1 MRERPGLRGSGQVWG
16 ATELRG
22 ARNHGAAASYELG
35 DYEKVVVNSALW
47 AAAGDAL
54 GWMTELSRGTG
65 GVKYRTGTGSV
76 VEPMAWK
83 RLIGGKFGVTV
94 DLPAGTYS
102 DDTQLRPSVSR
113 AIRGDGAFDVEA
125 FAKIEVTVWQ
135 GYCLGA
141 GIGSK
146 AAASNLSKRGV
157 NWFSNFFK
165 TDRQSYTTAGGNGA
179 AMRVQPHVWS
189 ARNSTGMLTNVLRD
203 ALVTHGHPHGF
214 CGAVFHAMCL
224 WSSIERRRI
233 PTLDEARGFMENI
246 PPLSGL
252 VNEDGDLSSF
262 WLPAWEREAGK
273 SLSVALQQF
282 HEEAVRDFE
291 LIDRLFHSNENANY
305 HDILTEL
312 GCLRERYRGS
322 GFKTAFAA
330 LLLAQVYGP
339 DGIESALVVAANEL
353 DSDTDTI
360 ATMAGALLGAVA
372 KRSPNW
378 AVQDR
383 EYIEREAIRM
393 AHIAFERRP
402 PSFEYPDLAGWTPP
416 SNQSDAIVQLNGSLA
431 LAGFGPV
438 SPKSRDYE
446 SRGSVWQWFE
456 LDNSQRIF
464 AKRRANSVAKAS
476 KSQFSPERTKRS
488 VTEAPEQGERTM
500 QGRFDFGAKG
510 NNGVTR
516 AERPE
521 RRKGPEGRNFQG
533 LDAASAEVISSG
545 FDDATLGRAINQCI
559 DQTGSIEEAVSLS
572 AIVAK
577 AKLARKRRGKR

>member
-1 MRERPGLRGSGQVWG
+1 MRDTINGS
-16 ATELRG
+16 
-22 ARNHGAAASYELG
+22 AAASYELS
-35 DYEKVVVNSALW
+35 DYQKVVVNSALW

-54 GWMTELSRGTG
+54 GWMTELSRGAG

-76 VEPMAWK
+76 AEPMAWK
-83 RLIGGKFGVTV
+83 RRIGGKFGVTV

-102 DDTQLRPSVSR
+102 DDTQLRLSVSR

-157 NWFSNFFK
+157 NWFSNFFE
-165 TDRQSYTTAGGNGA
+165 TDRQSYTAAGGNGA

-189 ARNSTGMLTNVLRD
+189 ARNRTGMLTNVLRD

-224 WSSIERRRI
+224 WSAIEHRRI
-233 PTLDEARGFMENI
+233 PTLDEARGFIENI
-246 PPLSGL
+246 PPLSKL
-252 VNEDGDLSSF
+252 INNDGDLSSF
-262 WLPAWEREAGK
+262 WLPTWEREAGK
-273 SLSVALQQF
+273 NLSVALQQF

-291 LIDRLFHSNENANY
+291 LIDGLFHSNNNANY

-312 GCLRERYRGS
+312 GCLKERYRGS

-330 LLLAQVYGP
+330 LLLAQVHER
-339 DGIESALVVAANEL
+339 DGIESALVAAANEL

-360 ATMAGALLGAVA
+360 ATMAGALLGAVT
-372 KRSPNW
+372 KRSPRW
-378 AVQDR
+378 AIQDR
-383 EYIEREAIRM
+383 EYIESEAIRM
-393 AHIAFERRP
+393 AHIAFERRQ

-456 LDNSQRIF
+456 LDNSQKIF

-476 KSQFSPERTKRS
+476 KSQFPSERTKKS
-488 VTEAPEQGERTM
+488 VTEAPGQGNRIVQE
-500 QGRFDFGAKG
+500 RFDFEAKA

-521 RRKGPEGRNFQG
+521 RRKGPEERNFQG

-559 DQTGSIEEAVSLS
+559 DQTGSIENAVSLS

-577 AKLARKRRGKR
+577 AKLTRKRRG